1 MTDQVLLDMLAR
13 AREAQKIVEYWPQE
27 KVDEM
32 VLAVGYES
40 YKRETAEEVAR
51 LAVDET
57 GLGIYEDKVAK
68 HQKKTLGVLRDLR
81 GVKTVGVIEEIP
93 EKGLLKIAKPVGV
106 IGAITPMTNA
116 SSTMPCNGLPIL
128 KCRNAVIFAPHPK
141 AKKTC
146 ATICEHMR
154 DGLRKVGAPVDLVQY
169 IEEPTMEM
177 SQDLMGIVDL
187 VLATGGAGVVKV
199 AYSSG
204 KPAYGVG
211 AGNATVIVDETADLD
226 ETAKK
231 IFLGKTFDNA
241 TSCSAENNVIIHE
254 SIFDGIVERL
264 KSHGGVLVTGEDRA
278 KLKAA
283 MWPDGSHLSG
293 KTVCKSAKVIAGVAG
308 ITVPETTKFLM
319 VLGEKIGPEDM
330 FSAEKLSPVVTL
342 WKYSDF
348 HKAVDMVSEITGF
361 SGYGHSCGIHS
372 NDQDHILELATKAKV
387 SRMMVRQPQS
397 YGNSGDW
404 VNGMAFTMTLGCGTW
419 GGNITTENIT
429 WKHMLN
435 VTWVAYP
442 IPPVIPD
449 PEELFSSHF
458 QKFGR

>member
-1 MTDQVLLDMLAR
+1 MADNLQEMMERAR
-13 AREAQKIVEYWPQE
+13 AAQKVIEFWDQE

-32 VLAVGYES
+32 VLAAGWEGY
-40 YKRETAEEVAR
+40 KKETAEEVAR

-57 GLGIYEDKVAK
+57 GLGVYENKVSK
-68 HQKKTLGVLRDLR
+68 QQKKTLGVLRDLQ
-81 GVKTVGVIEEIP
+81 GVKTVGVIERDEA
-93 EKGLLKIAKPVGV
+93 KGLVKIAKPVGV

-116 SSTMPCNGLPIL
+116 SSTMTCNGLPIL
-128 KCRNAVIFAPHPK
+128 KTRNAVIFCPHPK

-146 ATICEHMR
+146 AAVCEHMR
-154 DGLRKVGAPVDLVQY
+154 EGLRKVGAPEDLIQY
-169 IEEPTMEM
+169 IKEPTMEISQQLM
-177 SQDLMGIVDL
+177 SMADL

-211 AGNATVIVDETADLD
+211 AGNATVIVDETADID
-226 ETAKK
+226 DASNK

-254 SIFDGIVERL
+254 SIFEKIVAGL
-264 KSHGGVLVTGEDRA
+264 KSHGGYLVTGEERA

-283 MWPDGSHLSG
+283 MWPDGSHLSA
-293 KTVCKSAKVIAGVAG
+293 KIVAKSVKVIAAEAG
-308 ITVPETTKFLM
+308 LTIPDGTTFLM
-319 VLGEKIGPEDM
+319 VLGEMIGPEDM

-342 WKYSDF
+342 WKYSEF
-348 HKAVDMVSEITGF
+348 SKAVQMVIDITAF

-372 NDQDHILELATKAKV
+372 NNEEHIMELAMKAKV

-429 WKHMLN
+429 WKHFLN

-449 PEELFSSHF
+449 PEVLFAPHF
-458 QKFGR
+458 KKYGR

>member
-1 MTDQVLLDMLAR
+1 MTDQYLLDMLAR

-32 VLAVGYES
+32 VLAVGWES

-93 EKGLLKIAKPVGV
+93 EKGLLKVAKPVGV

-169 IEEPTMEM
+169 IAEPTMEM

-283 MWPDGSHLSG
+283 MWPDGAHLSG

-308 ITVPETTKFLM
+308 ITVPDTTKFLM

-372 NDQDHILELATKAKV
+372 TDQDHILELATKAKV

-449 PEELFSSHF
+449 PEEMFSAHF

>member
-1 MTDQVLLDMLAR
+1 MADNLQEMMERAR
-13 AREAQKIVEYWPQE
+13 AAQKVIEFWDQD

-32 VLAVGYES
+32 VLAVGWEG
-40 YKRETAEEVAR
+40 YKKETAEEVAR

-57 GLGIYEDKVAK
+57 GLGVYENKVLK

-81 GVKTVGVIEEIP
+81 EVKTVGVIERDEA
-93 EKGLLKIAKPVGV
+93 KGLVKIAKPVGV

-116 SSTMPCNGLPIL
+116 SSTMTCNGLPIL
-128 KCRNAVIFAPHPK
+128 KTRNAVIFCPHPR

-146 ATICEHMR
+146 AAICEHMR
-154 DGLRKVGAPVDLVQY
+154 EGLRKVGAPEDLIQY
-169 IEEPTMEM
+169 IKEPTMEL
-177 SQDLMGIVDL
+177 SQELMGMADL

-211 AGNATVIVDETADLD
+211 AGNATVIVDETADIAD
-226 ETAKK
+226 ASNK

-254 SIFDGIVERL
+254 SIFEKMLEGL
-264 KSHGGVLVTGEDRA
+264 KSHGGYLVTGEDRA
-278 KLKAA
+278 KLKAS
-283 MWPDGSHLSG
+283 MWPDGSHLSAKIIAKG
-293 KTVCKSAKVIAGVAG
+293 VKVIAAEAG
-308 ITVPETTKFLM
+308 ISIPEGTTFLM
-319 VLGEKIGPEDM
+319 VLGEHIGPEDM

-342 WKYSDF
+342 WKYTDF
-348 HKAVDMVSEITGF
+348 SKAVQMVIDITAF

-372 NDQDHILELATKAKV
+372 NNEEHIMELAMKAKV

-429 WKHMLN
+429 WKHFLN

-449 PEELFSSHF
+449 PEELFASHF
-458 QKFGR
+458 KKFGR

>member
-1 MTDQVLLDMLAR
+1 MAENLLEMVQR
-13 AREAQKIVEYWPQE
+13 AREAQKVIEFWDQE

-32 VLAVGYES
+32 VLAVGWEG
-40 YKRETAEEVAR
+40 YKKETAEQVAR

-57 GLGIYEDKVAK
+57 GLGVYENKVVK
-68 HQKKTLGVLRDLR
+68 QQKKTLGVLRDLR

-93 EKGLLKIAKPVGV
+93 EKGIIKIAKPVGV

-116 SSTMPCNGLPIL
+116 SSTMTCNGLPIL

-141 AKKTC
+141 AKNTC
-146 ATICEHMR
+146 DAICEHMR
-154 DGLRKVGAPVDLVQY
+154 EGLRKVGAPVDLIQN
-169 IEEPTMEM
+169 IKEPTMEM
-177 SQDLMGIVDL
+177 SQELMGMVDL

-211 AGNATVIVDETADLD
+211 AGNATVIVDESADLD
-226 ETAKK
+226 DAAKK

-254 SIFDGIVERL
+254 TIFDAMVTRL
-264 KSHGGVLVTGEDRA
+264 KSHGGYLVTGEDRA
-278 KLKAA
+278 RLKSA

-293 KTVCKSAKVIAGVAG
+293 KIVAKAVKVISDVAG
-308 ITVPETTKFLM
+308 IQIPEGTTFLM
-319 VLGEKIGPEDM
+319 VLGEKIGAEDM

-342 WKYSDF
+342 WKYADF
-348 HKAVDMVSEITGF
+348 NKAVQMVIDITAF

-372 NDQDHILELATKAKV
+372 TNDAHILELATKAKV

-419 GGNITTENIT
+419 GGNITTENVT
-429 WKHMLN
+429 WKHFLN

-449 PEELFSSHF
+449 PEEMFASHF
-458 QKFGR
+458 QKYGR

>member
-1 MTDQVLLDMLAR
+1 MADNLQEMMERAR
-13 AREAQKIVEYWPQE
+13 AAQKVIEFWDQD

-32 VLAVGYES
+32 VLAVGWEG
-40 YKRETAEEVAR
+40 YKKETAEEVAR

-57 GLGIYEDKVAK
+57 GLGVYENKVLK

-81 GVKTVGVIEEIP
+81 EVKTVGVIERDEA
-93 EKGLLKIAKPVGV
+93 KGLVKIAKPVGV

-116 SSTMPCNGLPIL
+116 SSTMTCNGLPIL
-128 KCRNAVIFAPHPK
+128 KTRNAVIFCPHPR

-146 ATICEHMR
+146 AAICEHMR
-154 DGLRKVGAPVDLVQY
+154 EGLRKVGAPEDLIQY
-169 IEEPTMEM
+169 IKEPTMEL
-177 SQDLMGIVDL
+177 SQELMGMADL

-211 AGNATVIVDETADLD
+211 AGNATVIVDETADIAD
-226 ETAKK
+226 ASNK

-254 SIFDGIVERL
+254 SIFEKMLEGL
-264 KSHGGVLVTGEDRA
+264 KSHGGYLVTGEDRA

-283 MWPDGSHLSG
+283 MWPDGSHLSA
-293 KTVCKSAKVIAGVAG
+293 KIIAKSVKVIAAEAG
-308 ITVPETTKFLM
+308 ISIPEGTTFLM
-319 VLGEKIGPEDM
+319 VLGEHIGPEDM

-342 WKYSDF
+342 WKYTDF
-348 HKAVDMVSEITGF
+348 SKAVQMVIDITAF

-372 NDQDHILELATKAKV
+372 NNEEHIMELAMKAKV

-419 GGNITTENIT
+419 GGNITTDNIT
-429 WKHMLN
+429 WKHFLN

-449 PEELFSSHF
+449 PEELFASHF
-458 QKFGR
+458 KKYGR